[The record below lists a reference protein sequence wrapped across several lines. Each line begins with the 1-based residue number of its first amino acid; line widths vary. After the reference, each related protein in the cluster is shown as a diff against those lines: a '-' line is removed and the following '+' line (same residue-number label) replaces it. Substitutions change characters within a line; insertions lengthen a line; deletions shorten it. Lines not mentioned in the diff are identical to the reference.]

1 MRERAYYAWSL
12 IYHRAYRIW
21 LCPKSHYTLSP
32 RDIVTKVRVVRDHNV
47 YLKSDV
53 SESPFYVESVCP
65 EEYIVYFEVDVSESL
80 LLDECV
86 SLLCY
91 TMYLESDVSENIL

>member
-1 MRERAYYAWSL
+1 MC
-12 IYHRAYRIW
+12 HRAYRIW
-21 LCPKSHYTLSP
+21 LCPRAHYTLSP
-32 RDIVTKVRVVRDHNV
+32 RDIVTKVRV
-47 YLKSDV
+47 YLESDV

-65 EEYIVYFEVDVSESL
+65 EEYIVYLELDVSQSL

-91 TMYLESDVSENIL
+91 TMYLESDVSENIF